1 MSIIIIN
8 TGFLLTVS
16 LLCAVKLHAEASKQW
31 INMAE
36 GDLRNQRPK
45 GLLCLHCAGK
55 PEVQKKKNP
64 RDPISVAA
72 CFWFFLCSF
81 LRSALRYRR
90 QCLGKGNPNLMIQK
104 WSILEQLREAGRILM
119 LLSSHYWECSVQ
131 SSTLRSDPQTLAP
144 PLKTKQM
151 WSNLRARKAALQ

>member
-1 MSIIIIN
+1 MSLIVIN

-16 LLCAVKLHAEASKQW
+16 LLRAVKLHTEASKQW

-36 GDLRNQRPK
+36 GDLRNHRAK

-81 LRSALRYRR
+81 LSALRYRR

-104 WSILEQLREAGRILM
+104 WGILEQLREAERILM
-119 LLSSHYWECSVQ
+119 LPSSHYWECSVQ
-131 SSTLRSDPQTLAP
+131 SSTLRSNPQTLAS

-151 WSNLRARKAALQ
+151 WSNLIAKKAALQ